1 MTTVENTEKQTV
13 QGSDTSQQVN
23 GQTSSSPR
31 TLPGSDTE
39 REDPGNQQ
47 AKEREQTVRAG
58 VSFLLSQS
66 NSSNEFATAAAKSR
80 VEDLVESSESEEDP
94 DDEPEQTL
102 QSKPT
107 DTAGAGVMKSIEQG
121 DEGDADK
128 VFDPDEV
135 NKEILPAL
143 PANPS
148 VPGESFQS
156 TVSSTSNLPEEDMM
170 HIYKVRHRKERGDES
185 SKTVVLQCFHSHE
198 EANAYAKYRLE
209 ELDNGPV
216 RSLMGK
222 SETYD
227 ENSLFIGKIIINR
240 DENHAEFVWVTRDI
254 TYIGDIADLKRDDIK
269 PIVHSKVFNVL
280 SLEFYGDDEIAPSII
295 ATTSLKSLANKKAA
309 EHYIE
314 LAKPA
319 DFKIDNVT
327 HYRDV
332 IIPDVHAKLKLAD
345 ENDDLIELGAFK
357 DEKLPQKFAVMVSEN
372 DVKGPLN

>member
-39 REDPGNQQ
+39 REELGNQQ

-107 DTAGAGVMKSIEQG
+107 DTARAGVMKSIEQG

-135 NKEILPAL
+135 NKQILPAL

-185 SKTVVLQCFHSHE
+185 SETVVLQCFHSHE

-222 SETYD
+222 SEIYD